1 MNQPTPPEPDADAY
15 RDALAGGYLPIR
27 DVASLTG
34 VNPVTLRAWER
45 RYGLVVPHRTAKGH
59 RLYSPDQVQTIHAV
73 LGWLNRG
80 VSVGQVKGLLRADQP
95 LPADQAS
102 QWQEK
107 REQLCHAIHLLD
119 ERQLDER
126 FNAELALYPPQIL
139 CQHMLLPLLVTLEQR
154 WSQRPGATTER
165 LFLHSWLRSKLGAR
179 VYHDNRQHTG
189 KPLLLINLCQMPMSP
204 QLWLCAWLIATAGC
218 PVDAFDGP
226 IPVSEL
232 PLAIARLQPRA
243 LLLFCEADSNTN
255 AESSLHHWLSDHR
268 IPCLLV
274 GIEDEMRGR
283 QLVANAP
290 NGADI
295 TFMADPLAALQTLA
309 DRHLL
314 E

>member
-1 MNQPTPPEPDADAY
+1 MNQP
-15 RDALAGGYLPIR
+15 RDATGGADPGREAFVDGYLPIR
-27 DVASLTG
+27 EVASLTG

-45 RYGLVVPHRTAKGH
+45 RYGLIVPHRTAKGH
-59 RLYSPDQVQTIHAV
+59 RLYSAEHVQTIKAV

-80 VSVGQVKGLLRADQP
+80 VSVGQVKGLLRVDQP
-95 LPADQAS
+95 LPAEQSS

-107 REQLCHAIHLLD
+107 RERLCHAIHLLD

-139 CQHMLLPLLVTLEQR
+139 CQHLLLPLLDTLERR
-154 WSQRPGATTER
+154 WPQRPGATTER
-165 LFLHSWLRSKLGAR
+165 LFLYSWLRSKLGAR

-189 KPLLLINLCQMPMSP
+189 KPLLLINLGPLPMSP
-204 QLWLCAWLIATAGC
+204 QLWLCAWLIGTAGC

-226 IPVSEL
+226 IPPNEL
-232 PLAIARLQPRA
+232 PLAIARRQPRA
-243 LLLFCEADSNTN
+243 LLLFCETENTSGKEPSPRQWLAD
-255 AESSLHHWLSDHR
+255 HG

-274 GIEDEMRGR
+274 GFDEPSGTVP
-283 QLVANAP
+283 LPANAAS
-290 NGADI
+290 GADI
-295 TFMADPLAALQTLA
+295 VFTAGPLAALQTLA